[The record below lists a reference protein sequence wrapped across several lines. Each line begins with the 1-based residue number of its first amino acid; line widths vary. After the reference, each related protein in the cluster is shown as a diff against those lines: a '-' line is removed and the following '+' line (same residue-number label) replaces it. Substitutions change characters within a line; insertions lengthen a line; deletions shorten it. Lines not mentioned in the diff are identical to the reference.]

1 MVVMSCPWCE
11 EDSPVDVTSFSQ
23 EFRCEC
29 CGTSALLA
37 EDPVQVLDLAA

>member
-11 EDSPVDVTSFSQ
+11 EDGPLDVTSFSR
-23 EFRCEC
+23 EFRCES

-37 EDPVQVLDLAA
+37 EDADQALDLAA